1 MPGSKPGA
9 LPLGDTPILLNVYPS
24 PKSHVYRQLIE
35 LNHTEAHFTLQS
47 VQTAPLSERVLSG
60 SGHYLSNLLLRLPGK
75 FTHKQ
80 GRLNIATAQI

>member
-35 LNHTEAHFTLQS
+35 LNNTEAHFTTVGS
-47 VQTAPLSERVLSG
+47 DRTVERARIVRIRS
-60 SGHYLSNLLLRLPGK
+60 LPVK
-75 FTHKQ
+75 PV
-80 GRLNIATAQI
+80 IATSD

>member
-35 LNHTEAHFTLQS
+35 LNHTEAHFSAVGSDRT
-47 VQTAPLSERVLSG
+47 VERARIVRIRS
-60 SGHYLSNLLLRLPGK
+60 LPVK
-75 FTHKQ
+75 PV
-80 GRLNIATAQI
+80 IATSG

>member
-35 LNHTEAHFTLQS
+35 LNRTEAHFSTVGS
-47 VQTAPLSERVLSG
+47 DRTVDERVLSG
-60 SGHYLSNLLLRLPGK
+60 SSHYLSNLLMRLPGK

-80 GRLNIATAQI
+80 GRLNIATSQI

>member
-35 LNHTEAHFTLQS
+35 LNHTEAHFNTVGS
-47 VQTAPLSERVLSG
+47 DRTVERARVLSG